1 MVMTNE
7 EIVRDYL
14 QARNKSKQIRILAD
28 LNQTTKAEI
37 RQILASEGAEAVEA
51 NKRPLKPLN
60 PKMKNDTAEKLEAP
74 KTEIYGQIEAILA
87 ELPEDMGVKAR
98 WAAGKMLAEMFAEY
112 LKMRLRLEAKEGR
125 HEKKRISPA
134 AGAQERAQARS
145 ALPAEDGY
153 APADVRGRGIPG
165 GGGRV

>member
-7 EIVRDYL
+7 EIVRDYG

-37 RQILASEGAEAVEA
+37 RQILASEGAEVVEA

-60 PKMKNDTAEKLEAP
+60 HKMKNDTAEKLEAP

-112 LKMRLRLEAKEGR
+112 LKMRLRLEDEGGT
-125 HEKKRISPA
+125 A
-134 AGAQERAQARS
+134 
-145 ALPAEDGY
+145 
-153 APADVRGRGIPG
+153 
-165 GGGRV
+165 

>member
-37 RQILASEGAEAVEA
+37 RQILASEGAEVVEA

-60 PKMKNDTAEKLEAP
+60 HKMKNDTAEKLEAP

-98 WAAGKMLAEMFAEY
+98 WAAA
-112 LKMRLRLEAKEGR
+112 
-125 HEKKRISPA
+125 
-134 AGAQERAQARS
+134 
-145 ALPAEDGY
+145 
-153 APADVRGRGIPG
+153 
-165 GGGRV
+165 